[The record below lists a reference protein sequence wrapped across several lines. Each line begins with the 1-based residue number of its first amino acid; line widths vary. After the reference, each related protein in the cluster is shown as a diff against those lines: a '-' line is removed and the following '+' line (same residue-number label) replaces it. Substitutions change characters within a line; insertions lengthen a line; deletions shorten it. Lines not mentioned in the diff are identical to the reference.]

1 MQAFDSEKP
10 IEKNMEDMLSR
21 KSIFAHA
28 KETYFYA
35 FSKSGFSDYVKENA
49 SSNNITLVT
58 VDDLFE
64 FGEKKNIIIK
74 IALYM

>member
-1 MQAFDSEKP
+1 
-10 IEKNMEDMLSR
+10 MEDMLSR

-49 SSNNITLVT
+49 SSNNIALVT

-64 FGEKKNIIIK
+64 FGE
-74 IALYM
+74 

>member
-1 MQAFDSEKP
+1 MAFF
-10 IEKNMEDMLSR
+10 MEDMLSR

-28 KETYFYA
+28 KETYLYA
-35 FSKSGFSDYVKENA
+35 FRKSGFSDYVKENA

-64 FGEKKNIIIK
+64 FGHHASYSVFLRLQSIIFQ
-74 IALYM
+74 LF

>member
-1 MQAFDSEKP
+1 MAFF
-10 IEKNMEDMLSR
+10 MEDMLLR

-35 FSKSGFSDYVKENA
+35 FRKSGFSDYVKENA

-64 FGEKKNIIIK
+64 YSNIFYVNCILDYSNCIK
-74 IALYM
+74 IS